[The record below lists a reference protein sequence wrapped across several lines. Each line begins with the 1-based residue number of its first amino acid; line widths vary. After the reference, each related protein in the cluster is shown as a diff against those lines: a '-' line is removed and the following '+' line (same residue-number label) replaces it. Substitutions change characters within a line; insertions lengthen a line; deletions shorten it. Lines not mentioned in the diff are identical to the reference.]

1 MDAQKF
7 HDNVH
12 EIFRL
17 MSECSSAA
25 DETTELLGCL
35 TLEEFSLFCALV
47 KEYAFYR
54 S

>member
-1 MDAQKF
+1 MDSQQF
-7 HDNVH
+7 NHNVH

-17 MSECSSAA
+17 ISVCSSAA
-25 DETTELLGCL
+25 DETIELLGSL

-47 KEYAFYR
+47 KEYTFYR